1 MRLVAKF
8 VAATCVVSALGITA
22 SVGPAAAQMWDWNN
36 RTQYGPNYDNYGPRY
51 GAPAYQSS
59 GSYDRG
65 WNAGTQYG
73 PNYDNYGPR
82 YGAPRYQSS
91 GNYDRGWNTG
101 TQYGSDYQYYGPRK
115 RSMDRDGWR

>member
-51 GAPAYQSS
+51 GAPGTNRAATTTA
-59 GSYDRG
+59 
-65 WNAGTQYG
+65 AGTPARNTALTTSITDRANG
-73 PNYDNYGPR
+73 RWIGTV
-82 YGAPRYQSS
+82 GAEPSFDIPYHPPL
-91 GNYDRGWNTG
+91 G
-101 TQYGSDYQYYGPRK
+101 
-115 RSMDRDGWR
+115 